1 MHIEINNLLKQ
12 LRKEYGYSQQELANM
27 IHCSPQHISR
37 LEKGHREVTDELIS
51 SLSKVFN
58 VDFFHLKSKLERFT
72 SIADYTDFYYLRQCI
87 EKEDFVGIE
96 KKIQE
101 LDACPNRFN
110 YGDPLLL
117 KQYCKALILSLLN
130 KEYEKSIELCYYALN
145 CSEEDL
151 LSFVGNSPKIS
162 TFYSISFLLLF
173 NYYHVGKID
182 TALKISEQL
191 LIHFRQ
197 MQNNNYFSF
206 INQEYFFNKA
216 YISILN
222 NSGYLHLENKDYT
235 AALEIADLALDTCN
249 NLNQLKYLS
258 SLYDL
263 KFECLYNLERYSE
276 ARVIYQDFK
285 AICRITNNSVYF
297 ENRTNRYKEL
307 GYLDIIDLN

>member
-1 MHIEINNLLKQ
+1 MHIEINNLVKQ
-12 LRKEYGYSQQELANM
+12 LRIEYGYSQKDLATL

-58 VDFFHLKSKLERFT
+58 VDFFHLKSKLERFN
-72 SIADYTDFYYLRQCI
+72 SIADYTDFYFLRQCI

-96 KKIQE
+96 EKIHE

-117 KQYCKALILSLLN
+117 KQYCKALILSIQH
-130 KEYEKSIELCYYALN
+130 KEYIQSTELCYFALN

-162 TFYSISFLLLF
+162 TYYSIAFLLLF

-191 LIHFRQ
+191 LKHFRQ
-197 MQNNNYFSF
+197 MQNNSYFSF
-206 INQEYFFNKA
+206 VNQEYFFNKA

-222 NSGYLHLENKDYT
+222 NSGYLQLENKEYSI
-235 AALEIADLALDTCN
+235 ALDIANLALDTCN
-249 NLNQLKYLS
+249 KLNQLKYLS

-263 KFECLYNLERYSE
+263 KFECLYNLERFSE
-276 ARVIYQDFK
+276 AKDVYKDFIS
-285 AICRITNNSVYF
+285 ICRITDNLTYF
-297 ENRTNRYKEL
+297 ENRNARYKDL
-307 GYLDIIDLN
+307 GYLDNLDI